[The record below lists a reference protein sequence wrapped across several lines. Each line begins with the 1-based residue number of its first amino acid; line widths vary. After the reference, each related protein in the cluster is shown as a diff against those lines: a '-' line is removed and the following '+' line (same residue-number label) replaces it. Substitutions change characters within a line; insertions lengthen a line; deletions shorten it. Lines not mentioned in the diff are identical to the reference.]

1 MGSFLYFVVLITVF
15 SFILFAPAVD
25 IKMHA
30 KHASILSK
38 ILWSVVPIGIPVI
51 GLFLYA
57 FWGRQEV
64 IPKEDTAEDASLAGE
79 PGSGGSEIPAV
90 NLSKAMKAVAVVG
103 VGICIAFFVLMISL
117 GIALQ
122 GKTG

>member
-1 MGSFLYFVVLITVF
+1 MGTFLYFVVLITVF

-30 KHASILSK
+30 KNASIISK

-64 IPKEDTAEDASLAGE
+64 IPKEEATEAGE
-79 PGSGGSEIPAV
+79 PGSGAETPVVS
-90 NLSKAMKAVAVVG
+90 LSKAMKAVAVVG
-103 VGICIAFFVLMISL
+103 VGICVVFFVLMISL